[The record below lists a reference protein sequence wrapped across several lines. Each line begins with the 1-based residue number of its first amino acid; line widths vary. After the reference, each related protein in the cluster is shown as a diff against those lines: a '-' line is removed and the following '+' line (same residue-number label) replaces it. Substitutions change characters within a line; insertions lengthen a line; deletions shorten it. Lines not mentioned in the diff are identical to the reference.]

1 MEKEIRSIK
10 AEFRYNEEQG
20 RTISGYAVRY
30 NETSRYIGWYEV
42 IAPGAITQEVI
53 NRSDIFMTY
62 NHATDNFLAR
72 SRNGEGT
79 LKLEVREDGIYFE
92 FECPDTAFGNDVLTK
107 IKRGELD
114 ECSFAF
120 TISADDDAELWERN
134 GEELHR
140 TIYKIDRLYD
150 CAICPVG
157 AYSTTSVTARSQE
170 MIEKLEKDTENKV
183 TILDIESK
191 KDNTILNNMD
201 NVDKMILRSQEEE
214 LEKEEQKE
222 LQEEQKPE
230 EEQKNDEQT
239 EAEDDNKEEKSAEDE
254 TKEEEKSEDEQSD
267 DETIK
272 EDEQKEEDDP
282 KDETKEEKSFKSI
295 DNNKNTNTNHNI
307 MKEQFSLIKA
317 IRNVIDK
324 KAQDE
329 VSAAVISA
337 GKNELRKSGANFG
350 KADIAIPME
359 VRTVQVTGENG
370 THDAVIDTDF
380 TAIQEPLKNK
390 NILSD
395 LGVNVLTG
403 LVNDLQIPYGSAIT
417 SNWVGE
423 TSTAS
428 PADATFTYKVMKP
441 KRLATVV
448 KVSMQQLRQDSI
460 GVEAFLRKQIVESIQ
475 DKLEATVFG
484 SDAATDLKPGG
495 ILAAGNATAGSE
507 ASNFA
512 GITMNEALIEANNY
526 NGTFKYAVTPKAKAA
541 LRALSYGGKST
552 AMVWQG
558 NEIDGVPAITSNH
571 VGNAG
576 QYIVG
581 DWSTVYVGQWG
592 PVLLQ
597 VDDVTM
603 ADDGIVRLII
613 NSFWDVCY
621 TRPQALVTASVSL
634 K

>member
-42 IAPGAITQEVI
+42 IAPGAITQDVI

-170 MIEKLEKDTENKV
+170 MIEKLEKDAENKV
-183 TILDIESK
+183 TILDMESK
-191 KDNTILNNMD
+191 KDDTILNNMD
-201 NVDKMILRSQEEE
+201 DVDKMILRSQEEE

-239 EAEDDNKEEKSAEDE
+239 EAEDENKEEKSAEDE
-254 TKEEEKSEDEQSD
+254 TKEEEKPEDEQSD
-267 DETIK
+267 DETVK

-317 IRNVIDK
+317 IRNVIDH

-380 TAIQEPLKNK
+380 MAIQDPLKNK

-448 KVSMQQLRQDSI
+448 KVSMQQLRQDSV
-460 GVEAFLRKQIVESIQ
+460 GVEAFLRKQIVDSIQ
-475 DKLEATVFG
+475 DKLEATVFS
-484 SDAATDLKPGG
+484 SDAATDLRPGG
-495 ILAAGNATAGSE
+495 ILATGNSTAGSE
-507 ASNFA
+507 ASTFK

-526 NGTFKYAVTPKAKAA
+526 NGALKYAVTPKAKAA

-634 K
+634 S